1 MGTDHDDLIKI
12 EEGQEPSGDS
22 DEAMVQNTAATT
34 GGISSAT
41 LVQICE
47 KV

>member
-12 EEGQEPSGDS
+12 EGQEPSGDS
-22 DEAMVQNTAATT
+22 DDGHGPDHTVATA

-41 LVQICE
+41 LVKICE